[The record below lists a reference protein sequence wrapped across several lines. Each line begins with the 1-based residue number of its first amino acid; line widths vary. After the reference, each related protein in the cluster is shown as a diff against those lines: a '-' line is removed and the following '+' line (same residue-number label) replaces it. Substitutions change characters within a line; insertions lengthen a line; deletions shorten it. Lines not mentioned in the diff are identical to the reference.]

1 MRKTPYPLSSHEC
14 LGHLLL
20 SLVLILTA
28 IISTASILKG
38 DTMSTEPKSINEH
51 AKSTTTEGSAS
62 QAISPDFLPPQ
73 SYMAIEAITF
83 PGEALRKIHDAL
95 LPFSTPYESTSN
107 RSRIKSQKSTNIL
120 WLVSNGSI
128 SIHRAYDDLKVSVTS
143 GPIVAGLG
151 DLFEPIGRYYFR
163 ASRNSRV
170 SYLPGEYAK
179 SIITE
184 KQLWQDVA
192 EVLAFTV
199 HMMIYR
205 DEHLV
210 SKTSYSIIRAKLIEY
225 MKKRE
230 VSDLSRTGIVAYI
243 QETTHLSRSLIY
255 NIISQLAEGGYI
267 KTSNGKLIEIAKP
280 LPKNF

>member
-1 MRKTPYPLSSHEC
+1 
-14 LGHLLL
+14 
-20 SLVLILTA
+20 
-28 IISTASILKG
+28 
-38 DTMSTEPKSINEH
+38 MSTKPKSINENTK
-51 AKSTTTEGSAS
+51 AIATEGSVS
-62 QAISPDFLPPQ
+62 PVVSPDLLPRQ
-73 SYMAIEAITF
+73 SYMALDAITL
-83 PGEALRKIHDAL
+83 PGGALRKIHDAL

-107 RSRIKSQKSTNIL
+107 RAMIKSPKPTNTL
-120 WLVSNGSI
+120 WLVSNGSV
-128 SIHRAYDDLKVSVTS
+128 SIHRSYDDLEVSVTA

-151 DLFEPIGRYYFR
+151 DLFSPLGRYYFR
-163 ASRNSRV
+163 ASRSSKV
-170 SYLPGEYAK
+170 SYMPSEYAK

-184 KQLWQDVA
+184 QHLWQEVA

-199 HMMIYR
+199 HMMVYR

-210 SKTSYSIIRAKLIEY
+210 SKTSYSIIRAKLLEY

-243 QETTHLSRSLIY
+243 QETTHLSRSMIY

-267 KTSNGKLIEIAKP
+267 KTSNGKLVEITKP